1 MTLIGNVKHIEQ
13 GRRARERVFFVIY
26 DDLICTLQGQHV
38 ALMLLN
44 TSSPFTN
51 YPLQDKK
58 SPAGTDWSGLSPRGS
73 FERIVFTNNHASVSV

>member
-13 GRRARERVFFVIY
+13 GRRARERVFFVLN

-44 TSSPFTN
+44 TSIHKFISSSDVN
-51 YPLQDKK
+51 SK
-58 SPAGTDWSGLSPRGS
+58 SDTKVGHLFFDIEFKEIMLPYLFRLY
-73 FERIVFTNNHASVSV
+73 F